1 MHAYFG
7 MPEDRRHLKYS
18 IQCLNKS
25 HQSMN
30 IPFPS
35 VTNNNT
41 RKHYHMFANNMIFK
55 LMRIAIANKNGTIH
69 GFDKLNIFNFSVID
83 PWIWCIYVS
92 IMIKAWFK
100 KCPSICMSMMETG
113 LEMLSLS
120 FLFHNTE
127 CLHIVNIAEDNLTH
141 R

>member
-1 MHAYFG
+1 MTNINTSIECLFWDARG
-7 MPEDRRHLKYS
+7 PTKSKNS

-55 LMRIAIANKNGTIH
+55 LMRIVGSK
-69 GFDKLNIFNFSVID
+69 
-83 PWIWCIYVS
+83 
-92 IMIKAWFK
+92 
-100 KCPSICMSMMETG
+100 
-113 LEMLSLS
+113 
-120 FLFHNTE
+120 
-127 CLHIVNIAEDNLTH
+127 
-141 R
+141 

>member
-1 MHAYFG
+1 MNINITNINTSIECLFWDARG
-7 MPEDRRHLKYS
+7 PTKSKNS

-25 HQSMN
+25 HQSIN

-41 RKHYHMFANNMIFK
+41 RKHHHMFANNMIFK

-83 PWIWCIYVS
+83 P
-92 IMIKAWFK
+92 
-100 KCPSICMSMMETG
+100 
-113 LEMLSLS
+113 
-120 FLFHNTE
+120 
-127 CLHIVNIAEDNLTH
+127 
-141 R
+141 